1 MTVNIAALNI
11 APNRRYII
19 FFAYI
24 YRWNLFYSIIVT
36 NAAILVCSGSF
47 WNYRQ
52 RKRKIQVPEG
62 EPNTPGIPTCRM
74 GTWGAYLYK
83 IFEHEEHVSVTL

>member
-52 RKRKIQVPEG
+52 RKRRFRFQRVSQ
-62 EPNTPGIPTCRM
+62 TPLGFQHAEWVHGVRICTK
-74 GTWGAYLYK
+74 YL
-83 IFEHEEHVSVTL
+83 SMRSM

>member
-52 RKRKIQVPEG
+52 RKRRFRFQRVSQPPLDSNMQNG
-62 EPNTPGIPTCRM
+62 YM
-74 GTWGAYLYK
+74 GC
-83 IFEHEEHVSVTL
+83 VSVQNI